1 MAYRLT
7 SGLVATG
14 PLDAASLQLRQ
25 RERVNAVKNRASL
38 SRSPRRFLATTGA
51 VLAGALMLTALPAQG
66 ASTPGVSDTEIVLGM
81 QLPQTGPASPG
92 YNKVD
97 DAMRAYFDYVNSKG
111 GVYGRKIT
119 LVVKDDA
126 YRAGQTVSTAS
137 ALINKDKVFAMVGS
151 VGTQT
156 HISVIKD
163 INRRGIPDLF
173 VLSGYSG
180 FYTDPKKY
188 PTTFGSLGTYVTE
201 AKILGKYI
209 KENLASKSLGVLY
222 QTDDFGRNTLEGL
235 AIAGVTFDPKK
246 TAKFVAGTQAG
257 GLDAQM
263 KTLCD
268 NGADTVVVGAT
279 ASAFAAAIS
288 SALKSCK
295 TMPQWIVI
303 SVGSDATTFQTI
315 LGSRGV
321 PLATSAG
328 LLAGTIS
335 ASHAP
340 SPTEADDEFVKAFKK
355 INDEFNKGPSKTWD
369 NNVMQGI
376 NIGYMMTAA
385 LLGAGKNLTRP
396 GIIKY
401 VENNGAKLSNA
412 GLAPLGYSAKTHE
425 AYTGFW
431 IGKYDA
437 TAALKPIDG
446 TRKMWTTDSAK
457 GPVTE
462 LKYTRPAIAADALP
476 KVG

>member
-1 MAYRLT
+1 VR
-7 SGLVATG
+7 
-14 PLDAASLQLRQ
+14 
-25 RERVNAVKNRASL
+25 NRASL
-38 SRSPRRFLATTGA
+38 SRSPRSLISTAA
-51 VLAGALMLTALPAQG
+51 VVLAGALALSAVPAQG
-66 ASTPGVSDTEIVLGM
+66 ASTPGVSSTEIKLGM

-119 LVVKDDA
+119 LVAKDDT
-126 YRAGQTVSTAS
+126 YKAGLTVSTAS

-151 VGTQT
+151 IGTQT

-173 VLSGYSG
+173 VNSGYSG

-188 PTTFGSLGTYVTE
+188 PTTFGGLGTYIVE

-209 KENLASKSLGVLY
+209 KENFAKNTVGIVY
-222 QTDDFGRNTLEGL
+222 QTDDFGRNTVEGL
-235 AIAGVTFDPKK
+235 ATAGVKFTPKK
-246 TAKFVAGTQAG
+246 TAATFIAGTQG
-257 GLDAQM
+257 SGLDAQM
-263 KTLCD
+263 QQLKD
-268 NGADTVVVGAT
+268 NNVDVVVVGAV
-279 ASAFAAAIS
+279 ASAFAAAVS
-288 SALKSCK
+288 SANKIGYK
-295 TMPQWIVI
+295 PAQWIVI
-303 SVGSDATTFQTI
+303 SVGADATTFQTI
-315 LGSRGV
+315 LGARGIT
-321 PLATSAG
+321 PAQSAG
-328 LLAGTIS
+328 LLAGTIT

-340 SPTEADDEFVKAFKK
+340 SPGEADDVFVKAFKK
-355 INDEFNKGPSKTWD
+355 INDDFNQATGSGKAWD
-369 NNVMQGI
+369 NNVLQGM
-376 NIGYMMTAA
+376 NIAYLTTSA

-401 VENNGAKLSNA
+401 IESNAAKLSSA
-412 GLAPLGYSAKTHE
+412 ALAPLGYSAKTHE
-425 AYTGFW
+425 AFTGFW

-437 TAALKPIDG
+437 ATVLKPVG
-446 TRKMWTTDSAK
+446 TKRVVWTTDSAK

>member
-1 MAYRLT
+1 
-7 SGLVATG
+7 
-14 PLDAASLQLRQ
+14 
-25 RERVNAVKNRASL
+25 VNAVKNRASL
-38 SRSPRRFLATTGA
+38 SRSPRKFAA
-51 VLAGALMLTALPAQG
+51 VISAALVGALALSAMPAQG

-111 GVYGRKIT
+111 GVNGRKIT
-119 LVVKDDA
+119 LVAYDDE
-126 YRAGQTVSTAS
+126 YKAGKTVTTAS
-137 ALINKDKVFAMVGS
+137 RLINKDKVFAMVGS
-151 VGTQT
+151 IGTQT

-163 INRRGIPDLF
+163 INRRAIPDLF

-188 PTTFGSLGTYVTE
+188 PTTFGSLGTYVVE

-209 KENLASKSLGVLY
+209 KENMAAKNVGILY
-222 QTDDFGRNTLEGL
+222 QTDDFGRNTVEGL
-235 AIAGVTFDPKK
+235 GIAGLTF
-246 TAKFVAGTQAG
+246 TAKKNAASFVAGSQAG

-263 KTLCD
+263 QQLKD
-268 NGADTVVVGAT
+268 NNVEVVIVGAT
-279 ASAFAAAIS
+279 ASAFAAAVG
-288 SALKSCK
+288 SANKIGYK
-295 TMPQWIVI
+295 PQYVVI
-303 SVGSDATTFQTI
+303 SVGSDATTFQGI
-315 LGSRGV
+315 LGTKGIPAAV
-321 PLATSAG
+321 SAG

-340 SPTEADDEFVKAFKK
+340 SPGEADDEFVVAFKK

-369 NNVMQGI
+369 NNVLQGM
-376 NIGYMMTAA
+376 NIGYTMTAA
-385 LLGAGKNLTRP
+385 LMGAGKDLTRP

-401 VENNGAKLSNA
+401 IENNPAKLSSA
-412 GLAPLGYSAKTHE
+412 ALAPLGYSAKTHE

-437 TAALKPIDG
+437 ATVLKPIDG

-457 GPVTE
+457 GAVTE

>member
-1 MAYRLT
+1 M
-7 SGLVATG
+7 
-14 PLDAASLQLRQ
+14 
-25 RERVNAVKNRASL
+25 NAVINRASL
-38 SRSPRRFLATTGA
+38 SRSPRKFLATTAA
-51 VLAGALMLTALPAQG
+51 VLAGALALSAMPAQA
-66 ASTPGVSDTEIVLGM
+66 ASKNTPGVSDTEIVLGM

-111 GVYGRKIT
+111 GVHGRKIT
-119 LVVKDDA
+119 LVVKDDT
-126 YRAGQTVSTAS
+126 YKAGITVSTAS

-173 VLSGYSG
+173 VNSGYSG

-188 PTTFGSLGTYVTE
+188 PTTFGGLGTYVVE

-209 KENLASKSLGVLY
+209 KENLASKSLGILY
-222 QTDDFGRNTLEGL
+222 QTDDFGRNTVEGL
-235 AIAGVTFDPKK
+235 ATAGVTFDAKK
-246 TAKFVAGTQAG
+246 TAKFVAGTQG
-257 GLDAQM
+257 SGLDAQM

-268 NGADTVVVGAT
+268 NGADTVVVGAV

-288 SALKSCK
+288 SALKSCQK
-295 TMPQWIVI
+295 MPQWIVI

-315 LGSRGV
+315 LGARGV
-321 PLATSAG
+321 PAAQSAG

-340 SPTEADDEFVKAFKK
+340 SPSEADDEFVKAFKK

-369 NNVMQGI
+369 NNVLQGM
-376 NIGYMMTAA
+376 NIGYLTTSA

-401 VENNGAKLSNA
+401 IENNAAKLSSA
-412 GLAPLGYSAKTHE
+412 ALAPLGFSAKTHE
-425 AYTGFW
+425 AFTGFW

-437 TAALKPIDG
+437 TTALKPIDG
-446 TRKMWTTDSAK
+446 TRKVWTTDSAK
-457 GPVTE
+457 GAVTE

>member
-1 MAYRLT
+1 
-7 SGLVATG
+7 
-14 PLDAASLQLRQ
+14 
-25 RERVNAVKNRASL
+25 
-38 SRSPRRFLATTGA
+38 
-51 VLAGALMLTALPAQG
+51 
-66 ASTPGVSDTEIVLGM
+66 M

-111 GVYGRKIT
+111 GVNGRKIT
-119 LVVKDDA
+119 LVAYDDE
-126 YRAGQTVSTAS
+126 YKAGKTVTTAS
-137 ALINKDKVFAMVGS
+137 RLINKDKVFAMVGS
-151 VGTQT
+151 IGTQT

-209 KENLASKSLGVLY
+209 KENMATKNVGFLY
-222 QTDDFGRNTLEGL
+222 QTDDFGRNTMEGL
-235 AIAGVTFDPKK
+235 ATAGLTF
-246 TAKFVAGTQAG
+246 TAKKNAASFVAGTQG
-257 GLDAQM
+257 SGLDAQM
-263 KTLCD
+263 QQLKD
-268 NGADTVVVGAT
+268 NNVEVVIVGAV
-279 ASAFAAAIS
+279 ASAFAAAVAS
-288 SALKSCK
+288 SNKIGYK
-295 TMPQWIVI
+295 PQYVVI

-315 LGSRGV
+315 LGARGI
-321 PLATSAG
+321 PAASSAG

-340 SPTEADDEFVKAFKK
+340 SPGEADDEFVKAFKK
-355 INDEFNKGPSKTWD
+355 INDEFNKGPATGKAWD
-369 NNVMQGI
+369 NNVLQGM
-376 NIGYMMTAA
+376 NIGYTMTAA
-385 LLGAGKNLTRP
+385 LMGAGKNLTRA

-401 VENNGAKLSNA
+401 IESNPAKLSSA
-412 GLAPLGYSAKTHE
+412 AFAPLGYSAKTHE

-437 TAALKPIDG
+437 TAVLKPIDG

>member
-1 MAYRLT
+1 M
-7 SGLVATG
+7 
-14 PLDAASLQLRQ
+14 
-25 RERVNAVKNRASL
+25 NAVINRASL
-38 SRSPRRFLATTGA
+38 SRSPRRFLATTA
-51 VLAGALMLTALPAQG
+51 AALAGALALSAMPAQA
-66 ASTPGVSDTEIVLGM
+66 ASKQTPGVSDTEIILGM

-111 GVYGRKIT
+111 GVHGRKIT

-173 VLSGYSG
+173 VNSGYSG

-188 PTTFGSLGTYVTE
+188 PTTFGGLGTYVVE

-209 KENLASKSLGVLY
+209 KENLASKSVGILY

-235 AIAGVTFDPKK
+235 TTAGVTFDAKK
-246 TAKFVAGTQAG
+246 TAKFIAGTQG
-257 GLDAQM
+257 SGLDAQM

-268 NGADTVVVGAT
+268 NGVDTVVVGAV

-288 SALKSCK
+288 SALKTCK
-295 TMPQWIVI
+295 AMPQWIVI
-303 SVGSDATTFQTI
+303 SVGSDATTFQTV
-315 LGSRGV
+315 LGARGV
-321 PLATSAG
+321 SAAQSAG
-328 LLAGTIS
+328 LLAGTIT

-340 SPTEADDEFVKAFKK
+340 SPSEADDEFVKAFKK
-355 INDEFNKGPSKTWD
+355 INDDFNTGPDKRWD
-369 NNVMQGI
+369 NNILQGM
-376 NIGYMMTAA
+376 NIGYLTTSA
-385 LLGAGKNLTRP
+385 LLGTGKNLTRP

-401 VENNGAKLSNA
+401 VEKNGKKLSNA
-412 GLAPLGYSAKTHE
+412 AFSPLGYSAKTHE

-437 TAALKPIDG
+437 TTALKPIDG

-462 LKYTRPAIAADALP
+462 LKYKRPAIAADALP

>member
-1 MAYRLT
+1 M
-7 SGLVATG
+7 
-14 PLDAASLQLRQ
+14 
-25 RERVNAVKNRASL
+25 NAVINLASL
-38 SRSPRRFLATTGA
+38 SRSPRKSIA
-51 VLAGALMLTALPAQG
+51 VISVALAGALALTAMPAQG
-66 ASTPGVSDTEIVLGM
+66 ASTPGVSETEIVLGM

-111 GVYGRKIT
+111 GVYSRKIT
-119 LVVKDDA
+119 LVAKDDT
-126 YRAGQTVSTAS
+126 YKAGLTVTSAS

-173 VLSGYSG
+173 VNSGYSG

-188 PTTFGSLGTYVTE
+188 PTTFGALGTYVAE
-201 AKILGKYI
+201 AKIIGKYI
-209 KENLASKSLGVLY
+209 KENYATKTVGILY
-222 QTDDFGRNTLEGL
+222 QTDDFGRNTVEGL
-235 AIAGVTFDPKK
+235 TIAGVTFTAKK
-246 TAKFVAGTQAG
+246 TAATFIAGTQAG

-263 KTLCD
+263 QQLKD
-268 NGADTVVVGAT
+268 NNVEVVVVGAV
-279 ASAFAAAIS
+279 ASAFAAAVG
-288 SALKSCK
+288 SANKIGYK
-295 TMPQWIVI
+295 PQYVVI

-315 LGSRGV
+315 LFTKGIPFASSG
-321 PLATSAG
+321 A

-340 SPTEADDEFVKAFKK
+340 SPGEADDEFVKAFKK
-355 INDEFNKGPSKTWD
+355 INDDFNKGPSKTWD
-369 NNVMQGI
+369 NNVLQGM
-376 NIGYMMTAA
+376 NIGYTMTAA
-385 LLGAGKNLTRP
+385 LMGAGKDLTRE

-401 VENNGAKLSNA
+401 IENNPSKLSSA
-412 GLAPLGYSAKTHE
+412 ALAPLGYSATTHE
-425 AYTGFW
+425 AFTGFW

-437 TAALKPIDG
+437 ATVLKPIDG
-446 TRKMWTTDSAK
+446 TRKVWTTDSAK

>member
-1 MAYRLT
+1 M
-7 SGLVATG
+7 
-14 PLDAASLQLRQ
+14 
-25 RERVNAVKNRASL
+25 NAVINLASL
-38 SRSPRRFLATTGA
+38 SRSPRKSIVVISVA
-51 VLAGALMLTALPAQG
+51 LAGALALTAMPAQG
-66 ASTPGVSDTEIVLGM
+66 ASTPGVSETEIVLGM

-119 LVVKDDA
+119 LVAKDDT
-126 YRAGQTVSTAS
+126 YKAGLTVTSAS

-173 VLSGYSG
+173 VNSGYSG

-188 PTTFGSLGTYVTE
+188 PTTFGALGTYVAE

-209 KENLASKSLGVLY
+209 KENLATKNVGILY
-222 QTDDFGRNTLEGL
+222 QTDDFGRNTVEGL
-235 AIAGVTFDPKK
+235 TTAGVTFTAKK
-246 TAKFVAGTQAG
+246 TAATFIAGTQAG

-263 KTLCD
+263 QQLKD
-268 NGADTVVVGAT
+268 NNVEVVVIGAV
-279 ASAFAAAIS
+279 ASAFAAAVG
-288 SALKSCK
+288 SANKIGYK
-295 TMPQWIVI
+295 PQYIVI

-315 LGSRGV
+315 LFTKGIPFASSG
-321 PLATSAG
+321 A

-340 SPTEADDEFVKAFKK
+340 SPGEADDEFVKAFKK
-355 INDEFNKGPSKTWD
+355 INDEFNTGPATGKVWD
-369 NNVMQGI
+369 NNVLQGM
-376 NIGYMMTAA
+376 NIGYLTTAA
-385 LLGAGKNLTRP
+385 LMGAGKDLTRA

-401 VENNGAKLSNA
+401 IENNPAKLSSA
-412 GLAPLGYSAKTHE
+412 ALAPLGYSAKTHE
-425 AYTGFW
+425 AFTGFW
-431 IGKYDA
+431 IGKYDV
-437 TAALKPIDG
+437 TTVLKPIDG
-446 TRKMWTTDSAK
+446 TRKVWTTDSAK
-457 GPVTE
+457 GAVTE

>member
-1 MAYRLT
+1 M
-7 SGLVATG
+7 
-14 PLDAASLQLRQ
+14 
-25 RERVNAVKNRASL
+25 NAVKNRASL
-38 SRSPRRFLATTGA
+38 SRSPRKFLAVVSA
-51 VLAGALMLTALPAQG
+51 ALAGALALTAMPAQG

-81 QLPQTGPASPG
+81 QLPQTGAASPG

-119 LVVKDDA
+119 LVAKDDS
-126 YRAGQTVSTAS
+126 YKAGLTVSTAS

-151 VGTQT
+151 IGTQT

-188 PTTFGSLGTYVTE
+188 PTSFGSLGTYVVE

-209 KENLASKSLGVLY
+209 KENLSTKNVGILY
-222 QTDDFGRNTLEGL
+222 QTDDFGRNTVEGL
-235 AIAGVTFDPKK
+235 ATAGVTF
-246 TAKFVAGTQAG
+246 TAKKNAATFIAGAQAG

-263 KTLCD
+263 QQLSD
-268 NGADTVVVGAT
+268 NKVDVVVVGAT
-279 ASAFAAAIS
+279 ASAFAAAVG
-288 SALKSCK
+288 SANKIGYK
-295 TMPQWIVI
+295 PQYIVI

-315 LGSRGV
+315 LGSKGIPAAV
-321 PLATSAG
+321 SAG

-340 SPTEADDEFVKAFKK
+340 SPGEADDEFVVAFKK

-369 NNVMQGI
+369 NNVLQGM
-376 NIGYMMTAA
+376 NIGYTMTAA
-385 LLGAGKNLTRP
+385 LMGAGKDLTRP

-401 VENNGAKLSNA
+401 IENNASKLSSA
-412 GLAPLGYSAKTHE
+412 ALAPLGYSATTHE

-437 TAALKPIDG
+437 TAVLKPIDG

-457 GPVTE
+457 GAVTE
-462 LKYTRPAIAADALP
+462 LKYTRPAIAADYLP

>member
-1 MAYRLT
+1 
-7 SGLVATG
+7 
-14 PLDAASLQLRQ
+14 
-25 RERVNAVKNRASL
+25 VNAVKNRASL
-38 SRSPRRFLATTGA
+38 SRSPRKFAA
-51 VLAGALMLTALPAQG
+51 VISAALVGALALSAMPAQG

-111 GVYGRKIT
+111 GVNGRKIT
-119 LVVKDDA
+119 LVAYDDE
-126 YRAGQTVSTAS
+126 YKAGKTVTTAS
-137 ALINKDKVFAMVGS
+137 RLINKDKVFAMVGS
-151 VGTQT
+151 IGTQT

-188 PTTFGSLGTYVTE
+188 PTTFGSLGTYVVE

-209 KENLASKSLGVLY
+209 KENMAAKNVGILY
-222 QTDDFGRNTLEGL
+222 QTDDFGRNTVEGL
-235 AIAGVTFDPKK
+235 GIAGLTF
-246 TAKFVAGTQAG
+246 TAKKNAASFVAGSQAG

-263 KTLCD
+263 QQLKD
-268 NGADTVVVGAT
+268 NSVEVVIVGAT
-279 ASAFAAAIS
+279 ASAFAAAVG
-288 SALKSCK
+288 SANKIGYK
-295 TMPQWIVI
+295 PQYVVI
-303 SVGSDATTFQTI
+303 SVGSDATTFQGI
-315 LGSRGV
+315 LGTKGIPAAV
-321 PLATSAG
+321 SAG

-340 SPTEADDEFVKAFKK
+340 SPGEADDEFVVAFKK

-369 NNVMQGI
+369 NNVLQGM
-376 NIGYMMTAA
+376 NIGYTMTAA
-385 LLGAGKNLTRP
+385 LMGAGKDLTRP

-401 VENNGAKLSNA
+401 IENNPAKLSSA
-412 GLAPLGYSAKTHE
+412 ALAPLGYSAKTHE

-437 TAALKPIDG
+437 ATVLKPIDG

-457 GPVTE
+457 GAVTE

>member
-1 MAYRLT
+1 
-7 SGLVATG
+7 
-14 PLDAASLQLRQ
+14 
-25 RERVNAVKNRASL
+25 VNAVKNRASL
-38 SRSPRRFLATTGA
+38 SRSPRKFAA
-51 VLAGALMLTALPAQG
+51 VISAALVGALALTAMPAQG

-81 QLPQTGPASPG
+81 QLPQTGAASPG

-119 LVVKDDA
+119 LVAKDDT
-126 YRAGQTVSTAS
+126 YKAGLTVSTAS

-151 VGTQT
+151 IGTQT

-188 PTTFGSLGTYVTE
+188 PTTFGSLGTYVVE

-209 KENLASKSLGVLY
+209 KENLATKNVGILY
-222 QTDDFGRNTLEGL
+222 QTDDFGRNTVEGL
-235 AIAGVTFDPKK
+235 ATAGVTF
-246 TAKFVAGTQAG
+246 TAKKNAATFIAGTQAG

-263 KTLCD
+263 QQLKD
-268 NGADTVVVGAT
+268 NNVEVVVIGAV
-279 ASAFAAAIS
+279 ASAFATAVG
-288 SALKSCK
+288 SANKIGYK
-295 TMPQWIVI
+295 PQYIVI

-315 LGSRGV
+315 LGSKGIPV
-321 PLATSAG
+321 AVSAG

-340 SPTEADDEFVKAFKK
+340 SPGEAEDEFVMAFKK

-369 NNVMQGI
+369 NNVLQGM
-376 NIGYMMTAA
+376 NIGYTMTAA
-385 LLGAGKNLTRP
+385 LMGAGKDLTRP

-401 VENNGAKLSNA
+401 IENNPAKLSSA
-412 GLAPLGYSAKTHE
+412 ALAPLGYSAKTHE

-437 TAALKPIDG
+437 ATVLKPIDG
-446 TRKMWTTDSAK
+446 TRKLWTTDSAK

>member
-1 MAYRLT
+1 MPAQ
-7 SGLVATG
+7 
-14 PLDAASLQLRQ
+14 AAS
-25 RERVNAVKNRASL
+25 KN
-38 SRSPRRFLATTGA
+38 
-51 VLAGALMLTALPAQG
+51 
-66 ASTPGVSDTEIVLGM
+66 TPGVSDTEIVLGM

-119 LVVKDDA
+119 LVAKDDT
-126 YRAGQTVSTAS
+126 YKAGITVSTAS

-173 VLSGYSG
+173 VNSGYSG

-188 PTTFGSLGTYVTE
+188 PTTFGGLGTYVVE

-209 KENLASKSLGVLY
+209 KENLASKSLGILY
-222 QTDDFGRNTLEGL
+222 QTDDFGRNTVEGL
-235 AIAGVTFDPKK
+235 ATAGVTFDAKK
-246 TAKFVAGTQAG
+246 TAKFVAGTQG
-257 GLDAQM
+257 SGLDAQM

-268 NGADTVVVGAT
+268 NGVDTVVVGAV

-288 SALKSCK
+288 SALKSCQK
-295 TMPQWIVI
+295 MPQWIVI

-315 LGSRGV
+315 LGARGV
-321 PLATSAG
+321 PAAQSAG

-340 SPTEADDEFVKAFKK
+340 SPSEADDEFVKAFKK

-369 NNVMQGI
+369 NNVLQGM
-376 NIGYMMTAA
+376 NIGYLTTSA

-401 VENNGAKLSNA
+401 IENNAAKLSSA
-412 GLAPLGYSAKTHE
+412 ALAPLGFSAKTHE
-425 AYTGFW
+425 AFTGFW

-437 TAALKPIDG
+437 TTALKPIDG
-446 TRKMWTTDSAK
+446 TRKVWTTDSAK
-457 GPVTE
+457 GAVTE

>member
-1 MAYRLT
+1 M
-7 SGLVATG
+7 
-14 PLDAASLQLRQ
+14 
-25 RERVNAVKNRASL
+25 NAVKNRASL
-38 SRSPRRFLATTGA
+38 SRSPRKFAA
-51 VLAGALMLTALPAQG
+51 VISAALVGALALTAMPAQG

-119 LVVKDDA
+119 LVAKDDT
-126 YRAGQTVSTAS
+126 YKAGLTVTSAS

-151 VGTQT
+151 IGTQT

-173 VLSGYSG
+173 VNSGYSG

-188 PTTFGSLGTYVTE
+188 PTTFGALGTYVAE

-209 KENLASKSLGVLY
+209 KENLATKNVGILY
-222 QTDDFGRNTLEGL
+222 QTDDFGRNTVEGL
-235 AIAGVTFDPKK
+235 TTAGVTFTAKK
-246 TAKFVAGTQAG
+246 TAATFIAGTQAG

-263 KTLCD
+263 QQLKD
-268 NGADTVVVGAT
+268 NNVDVVIIGAV
-279 ASAFAAAIS
+279 ASAFATAVG
-288 SALKSCK
+288 SANKIGYK
-295 TMPQWIVI
+295 PQYIVI

-315 LGSRGV
+315 LGSKGIAPAV
-321 PLATSAG
+321 SAG

-340 SPTEADDEFVKAFKK
+340 SPGEADDEFVKAFKK
-355 INDEFNKGPSKTWD
+355 INDDFNKGPSKTWD
-369 NNVMQGI
+369 NNVLQGM
-376 NIGYMMTAA
+376 NIGYVTTAA
-385 LLGAGKNLTRP
+385 LMGAGKDLTRE

-401 VENNGAKLSNA
+401 IENNPSKLSSA
-412 GLAPLGYSAKTHE
+412 ALAPLGYSAKTHE
-425 AYTGFW
+425 AFTGFW

-437 TAALKPIDG
+437 ATVLKPIDG
-446 TRKMWTTDSAK
+446 TRKVWTTDSAK

-462 LKYTRPAIAADALP
+462 LKYTRPAIAADSLP

>member
-1 MAYRLT
+1 
-7 SGLVATG
+7 
-14 PLDAASLQLRQ
+14 
-25 RERVNAVKNRASL
+25 VNAVKNRASL
-38 SRSPRRFLATTGA
+38 SRSPRKFAA
-51 VLAGALMLTALPAQG
+51 VISAALVGALALSAMPAQG

-119 LVVKDDA
+119 LVAYDDE
-126 YRAGQTVSTAS
+126 YKAGKTVTTAS
-137 ALINKDKVFAMVGS
+137 KLINKDKVFAMVGS

-173 VLSGYSG
+173 VNSGYSG

-188 PTTFGSLGTYVTE
+188 PTTFGALGTYVAE

-209 KENLASKSLGVLY
+209 KENLATKNVGILY
-222 QTDDFGRNTLEGL
+222 QTDDFGRNTVEGL
-235 AIAGVTFDPKK
+235 TTAGVTFTPKK
-246 TAKFVAGTQAG
+246 TAATFIAGTQAG

-263 KTLCD
+263 QQLKD
-268 NGADTVVVGAT
+268 NNVEVVVVGAV
-279 ASAFAAAIS
+279 ASAFAAAVG
-288 SALKSCK
+288 SANKIGYK
-295 TMPQWIVI
+295 PQYIVI

-315 LGSRGV
+315 LFTKGIPFASSG
-321 PLATSAG
+321 A

-340 SPTEADDEFVKAFKK
+340 SPGEADDEFVKAFKK
-355 INDEFNKGPSKTWD
+355 INDEFNKGPATGKTWD
-369 NNVMQGI
+369 NNVLQGM
-376 NIGYMMTAA
+376 NIGYVTTAA
-385 LLGAGKNLTRP
+385 LMGAGKDLTRP
-396 GIIKY
+396 GIINYIK
-401 VENNGAKLSNA
+401 NNPAKLSSA
-412 GLAPLGYSAKTHE
+412 AFAPLGYSATTHE
-425 AYTGFW
+425 AFTGFW

-437 TAALKPIDG
+437 ATVLKPIDG
-446 TRKMWTTDSAK
+446 TRKVWTTDSAK
-457 GPVTE
+457 GAVTE